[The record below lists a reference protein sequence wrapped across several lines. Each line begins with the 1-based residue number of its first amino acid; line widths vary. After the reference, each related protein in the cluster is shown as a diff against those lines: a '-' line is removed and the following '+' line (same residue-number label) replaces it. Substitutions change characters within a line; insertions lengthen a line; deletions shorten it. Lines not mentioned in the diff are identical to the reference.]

1 MKRRLDTT
9 RALGAALLATTLWL
23 GLGGAMCRA
32 QTASEVLTLADALQ
46 EALSNDH
53 LIKEARQLERA
64 AAEGLLG
71 AKAALLPSLSAHY
84 EYFRL
89 DDNPYAIFKTELGTQ
104 KVEVGHHDNFTWD
117 LTLTQPIF
125 TGFALVTKKKIAA
138 LDVARAQVQKE
149 QAVLDVAKRVKTA
162 YFRVLLAGRFLD
174 VAREEENQ
182 LAAHLRDAQK
192 FYKQGLIAYN
202 DVLKSQVALAQARQ
216 TKVRRAKD
224 VEVATADLNRLLGR
238 PLTAPTRV
246 ADVVRFS
253 PGSYELESLME
264 EAVRNRPELRVLRLA
279 VKQAQEG
286 VRLAASEF
294 YPKVF
299 LVGRVER
306 TGKDPL
312 GEENDYQ
319 NPDTT
324 TVGVRLEWPFFE
336 WGRTQAAVRQ
346 QRAKARSL
354 QERLADI
361 EESVRLEVK
370 AALSDLEVAQA
381 NVETAKTALEQ
392 ARENLRITRLQ
403 YRQQVTTAT
412 EVLDARAYL
421 TQAEANYYGAHY
433 GWHLAR
439 AELDRALGRR

>member
-1 MKRRLDTT
+1 MWKRLYAAK
-9 RALGAALLATTLWL
+9 ALWAVVLAMAVCL
-23 GLGGAMCRA
+23 GLGTDCLAEG
-32 QTASEVLTLADALQ
+32 SGEVLTLQDALR

-53 LIKEARQLERA
+53 LIKEARELERA
-64 AAEGLLG
+64 AAEGLKE
-71 AKAALLPSLSAHY
+71 AKAALLPTFSAHY

-89 DDNPYAIFKTELGTQ
+89 EDNPYAIFKTGLGSQ
-104 KVEVGHHDNFTWD
+104 EVEVGHRNQFTWD
-117 LTLTQPIF
+117 LTVSQPLF

-138 LDVARAQVQKE
+138 LDLARSEVQKE
-149 QAVLDVAKRVKTA
+149 QAVLDVSKRVKTA
-162 YFRVLLAGRFLD
+162 YFRVLLARRFLE
-174 VAREEENQ
+174 VASEEETQ
-182 LAAHLRDAQK
+182 LAAHLRDAEK
-192 FYKQGLIAYN
+192 FYEQGLIPFN
-202 DVLKSQVALAQARQ
+202 DVLKSRVALAQARQ

-238 PLTAPTRV
+238 PLNAPTRV

-253 PGSYELESLME
+253 PGAYPLEALMD
-264 EAVRNRPELRVLRLA
+264 EAVRQRPELRVLRLA
-279 VKQAQEG
+279 VEQAREG
-286 VRLAASEF
+286 VRLAASEL
-294 YPKVF
+294 YPKIF

-306 TGKDPL
+306 SGKDPL

-324 TVGVRLEWPFFE
+324 ALGVRLEWPFFE
-336 WGRTQAAVRQ
+336 WGRTRAAVRRQ
-346 QRAKARSL
+346 KATARSL
-354 QERLADI
+354 EERLADI

-370 AALSDLEVAQA
+370 AAVADLEVAQA
-381 NVETAKTALEQ
+381 NVETAMAALEQ

-403 YRQQVTTAT
+403 YRQQVTTST

-439 AELDRALGRR
+439 AELDRALGHQ